1 MLSETLSIKKDQLVA
16 LEKVLEMEVFDETF
30 DATDQILASFNHRFQ
45 DGVRVEINVC
55 AGQHN
60 AWVDALWYDAEGLL
74 ISVSEPGFSLEEES
88 VLLDS
93 TNEVTHS
100 LIIEAA

>member
-1 MLSETLSIKKDQLVA
+1 MLTETLSIKKDQLVA
-16 LEKVLEMEVFDETF
+16 LERVLELEVFDETF
-30 DATDQILASFNHRFQ
+30 ETTDQILANFQHQFQ

-55 AGQHN
+55 AGQTN

-88 VLLDS
+88 VLFDS
-93 TNEVTHS
+93 ENQVTHS
-100 LIIEAA
+100 LIIQAA